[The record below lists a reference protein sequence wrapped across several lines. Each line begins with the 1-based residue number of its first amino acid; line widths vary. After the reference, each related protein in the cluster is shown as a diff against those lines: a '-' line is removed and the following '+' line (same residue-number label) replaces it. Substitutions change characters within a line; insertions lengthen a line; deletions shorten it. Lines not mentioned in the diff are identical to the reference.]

1 MFDLKYFQYTSMMI
15 MFMLAFFAVA
25 SRFFV
30 QNRNRLYEQ
39 SRWMVVA
46 ALLLF
51 GVHYMMQMLF
61 GWRAKGDDIGTLFN
75 ILFYIPCAL
84 LLANS
89 QLNILMGGRRRWRCL
104 LVGVLCYALAIVVI
118 GTGVIIN
125 GSLHIGWMLYLAD
138 AINMAMLIY
147 YIWLPYK
154 ELRKVQ
160 HRLDSEL
167 GYSIETYAHT
177 MRVGV
182 MMLCSFVALSPW
194 FILSMTLLS
203 VFGPLALFAV
213 GLFVVSFVALSP
225 WFILSMTLLS
235 VFGPLA
241 LFAVG
246 LFVVSFV
253 ALGFNLTE
261 GVTEIATE
269 TYDDTD
275 DEAHMPVM
283 TAERIEQIETAI
295 SKWQKES
302 GFKDSNL
309 TLASFTRR
317 IMVKRT
323 DFTSYL
329 SNIHGNTFR
338 TWLSAIRVREAKRLM
353 TEHPEYSNEVVS
365 AECGF
370 SSRVYFQRLFKE
382 KTGLTPAEW
391 KNSEREAQR
400 GS

>member
-1 MFDLKYFQYTSMMI
+1 M
-15 MFMLAFFAVA
+15 
-25 SRFFV
+25 
-30 QNRNRLYEQ
+30 
-39 SRWMVVA
+39 
-46 ALLLF
+46 
-51 GVHYMMQMLF
+51 
-61 GWRAKGDDIGTLFN
+61 
-75 ILFYIPCAL
+75 
-84 LLANS
+84 
-89 QLNILMGGRRRWRCL
+89 
-104 LVGVLCYALAIVVI
+104 
-118 GTGVIIN
+118 
-125 GSLHIGWMLYLAD
+125 
-138 AINMAMLIY
+138 
-147 YIWLPYK
+147 
-154 ELRKVQ
+154 Q

-182 MMLCSFVALSPW
+182 MMLCSFA
-194 FILSMTLLS
+194 
-203 VFGPLALFAV
+203 
-213 GLFVVSFVALSP
+213 ALSP

>member
-61 GWRAKGDDIGTLFN
+61 GWRAEGDDIGTLFN
-75 ILFYIPCAL
+75 ILFYMPCAL

-154 ELRKVQ
+154 ELHKVQ

-203 VFGPLALFAV
+203 VFGRWPCL
-213 GLFVVSFVALSP
+213 P
-225 WFILSMTLLS
+225 W
-235 VFGPLA
+235 VF
-241 LFAVG
+241 
-246 LFVVSFV
+246 S
-253 ALGFNLTE
+253 
-261 GVTEIATE
+261 
-269 TYDDTD
+269 
-275 DEAHMPVM
+275 
-283 TAERIEQIETAI
+283 
-295 SKWQKES
+295 W
-302 GFKDSNL
+302 
-309 TLASFTRR
+309 
-317 IMVKRT
+317 
-323 DFTSYL
+323 
-329 SNIHGNTFR
+329 
-338 TWLSAIRVREAKRLM
+338 
-353 TEHPEYSNEVVS
+353 
-365 AECGF
+365 
-370 SSRVYFQRLFKE
+370 
-382 KTGLTPAEW
+382 
-391 KNSEREAQR
+391 
-400 GS
+400 